1 MYMLL
6 FYADSQICIF
16 GPSSLFDISI
26 CMFHRYLRLNLS
38 GMQISIYTSPKTPVL
53 LPRALF
59 ISITSPT
66 VHHTAQALNLGTIT
80 FSFTPRIHSISNFYW
95 FDLKFY
101 FKSPH
106 FFSLLPT
113 VKQPTIIPPLNSCKT
128 FRTNLPISTFS
139 WIYSSHGSNS
149 EGKVLYL
156 ILSIYKHTYVKLW
169 GMLKIYT
176 PYCVV
181 NLN

>member
-16 GPSSLFDISI
+16 GPSYLFDISI

-53 LPRALF
+53 LPRVVF

-66 VHHTAQALNLGTIT
+66 VHHTAQALNLETIT
-80 FSFTPRIHSISNFYW
+80 FSFTSHIHSIRKFYW

-113 VKQPTIIPPLNSCKT
+113 IIPPLNSCKT
-128 FRTNLPISTFS
+128 FWTNLPISTFS
-139 WIYSSHGSNS
+139 WIYSWHGSNS
-149 EGKVLYL
+149 EGNVLCL
-156 ILSIYKHTYVKLW
+156 ILSIYKHIYVKLW

-181 NLN
+181 NRN